1 MTQWLCKQHGKT
13 NHIPACIHLKQNV
26 ADRNSLEFKLVL
38 EELSQAD
45 SSYIASLICNDC
57 AEKIGVQNQATIYF
71 DPQIRKFEQDENFD
85 EEDAQYESIFEKI
98 DEGLVSICEKCLLD
112 VLPEFQ
118 STLDE
123 FKGSAVEVAKK
134 ER

>member
-26 ADRNSLEFKLVL
+26 GDRNSLEFKLVL
-38 EELSQAD
+38 EELSQVD
-45 SSYIASLICNDC
+45 SSYIANLICNDC
-57 AEKIGVQNQATIYF
+57 AEKIGVKNQATIYF

-85 EEDAQYESIFEKI
+85 EEDAQYEGIFEKL

-123 FKGSAVEVAKK
+123 FKGSAIEVAKK
-134 ER
+134 EI